1 MISQCPTA
9 GIVGSGLRFVSCWD
23 KLKIF
28 RLCVFE
34 NLLDHQSLLI
44 SFPVTMSLWE
54 VILWHSPPIMPTTG
68 RTQALESETRI
79 QALALLAALLCR
91 GLNFCGLRF
100 LTV

>member
-1 MISQCPTA
+1 
-9 GIVGSGLRFVSCWD
+9 
-23 KLKIF
+23 
-28 RLCVFE
+28 
-34 NLLDHQSLLI
+34 
-44 SFPVTMSLWE
+44 MSLWE

-79 QALALLAALLCR
+79 QALALLAALLCW